1 MAVHRESKTVMF
13 DLMFSA
19 SSFRRTLQAI
29 AILGVSSLVAVAP
42 VALKS
47 SPARAAT
54 ITVTSLTDVTDG
66 SDGVTTLREAVA
78 ASAMGD
84 TITFSS
90 SLFSGTRRYLDL
102 ASTIS
107 IPSSRTIVGPGQN
120 LLTIRG
126 TVVSGTMSSYSRTS
140 NVVTVTMSATPQFTS
155 TIVFIYGSTAFGMGA
170 KNVTST
176 SGNSFSFAD
185 NGSDIGT
192 TSTTGTVVGT
202 VGTPFRAFVFS
213 GTLNISDLT
222 IDKFMSNRGGAF
234 AQGGNGARL
243 IAERVTFTNN
253 VGYDNYCGGA
263 INANRGWVTAIDSTF
278 TANIARCGGAIQMGD
293 GSGTTLEISGS
304 TFTNNISD
312 STVWSGLPMTFVNST
327 MSGSRSLTNTET
339 RGIYMGSFGMPFTMT
354 GSTVS
359 DPVIIENNSRVIIT
373 GSTLSSVS
381 ITHALAKIQNNNI
394 TSCTVSD
401 TTAVDV
407 SSGNTIGNA
416 SGCSVESGVGA
427 KIISYSRASNVL
439 TLTTATAHGLAVGDT
454 VRQCGI
460 QALALVVWSW
470 CHLTGTV
477 LSVTSTTVTFADAR
491 PDVATTQVY
500 SSEPDRAAYVFSN
513 VPYVLPQTIT
523 WSPSTAL
530 QLANS
535 PQTPSTLATTNGN
548 GAITYSVTSAGATGC
563 SVGSSTG
570 VLTFS
575 SAGSCTVRAT
585 AAATSQWGTASRSVT
600 FVITA
605 TSTTT
610 STTTPSSSAPTSSVV
625 TSAPSSGGQS
635 SVSTIAPGGTSST
648 VPTPLAVASSG
659 TSTSLPFLRSSV
671 PSSSTSV
678 PSSTS
683 TIPAPIAPEMK
694 VGESS
699 ALVDG
704 KAIST
709 SLSRSENKF
718 TAKAAGVAA
727 TIWGLDKDG
736 RTVALDIDGN
746 VRLNIGDKV
755 VVQASGF
762 AVGED
767 VSVWLFS
774 VPSRLGVIA
783 ADDSGKVEGTF
794 DLPKNVEMGD
804 HRLVFDGT
812 RSDGKPVTLGFGVAI
827 GKLETSSSL
836 SRVLIAIP
844 VLIAIFIGF
853 FIPAVT
859 RRRRRDQGA

>member
-1 MAVHRESKTVMF
+1 MF
-13 DLMFSA
+13 GLMFRHNI
-19 SSFRRTLQAI
+19 FRRPVLLPAVL
-29 AILGVSSLVAVAP
+29 AVGALVAALP
-42 VALKS
+42 VALQS
-47 SPARAAT
+47 TPAHAAT
-54 ITVTSLTDVTDG
+54 FTVDSLTDVTNA

-78 ASAMGD
+78 ASASGD
-84 TITFSS
+84 TITFSP
-90 SLFSGTRRYLDL
+90 SLFSGTRQYLDL
-102 ASTIS
+102 TSTIS
-107 IPSSRTIVGPGQN
+107 IPSSRTIIGPGQN

-126 TVVSGTMSSYSRTS
+126 TVVSGTMASYSRTS

-155 TIVFIYGSTAFGMGA
+155 TIVFIYGSSAFGMGA

-176 SGNSFSFAD
+176 SGNSFTFAD

-202 VGTPFRAFVFS
+202 VGTPYRAFVFS

-234 AQGGNGARL
+234 AQGGQGARL
-243 IAERVTFTNN
+243 IAERVTFSNN
-253 VGYDNYCGGA
+253 VGYDGYCGGA
-263 INANRGWVTAIDSTF
+263 INANRGWVTATDSTF
-278 TANIARCGGAIQMGD
+278 NANIANCGSAIQMGD
-293 GSGTTLEISGS
+293 GSGTTLTITGS
-304 TFTNNISD
+304 TFTNNISGNA
-312 STVWSGLPMTFVNST
+312 TVWSGLPMTFVNSS
-327 MSGSRSLTNTET
+327 MSGSKNLTNGEMT
-339 RGIYMGSFGMPFTMT
+339 GVYMGSFGMPFTMT

-359 DPVIIENNSRVIIT
+359 DPVVIENNSRVIIT

-427 KIISYSRASNVL
+427 QIQSYSRTSNVL
-439 TLTTATAHGLAVGDT
+439 TLTTVTPHGLAVGDT

-477 LSVTSTTVTFADAR
+477 LSVTSTTVTFADQR
-491 PDVATTQVY
+491 SDVGTTQVY
-500 SSEPDRAAYVFSN
+500 SNELDRAAYVFSN
-513 VPYVLPQTIT
+513 VPYVLPQTVT
-523 WSPSTAL
+523 WSPTTSLTVGD
-530 QLANS
+530 S
-535 PQTPSTLATTNGN
+535 PRSPSALATTSGN

-575 SAGSCTVRAT
+575 SAGSCTVRAS
-585 AAATSQWGTASRSVT
+585 AAATSQWGAGTKSVT

-605 TSTTT
+605 SSSSSTT

-625 TSAPSSGGQS
+625 TTAPSSGGQS

-659 TSTSLPFLRSSV
+659 TSTSLPA
-671 PSSSTSV
+671 SSTSV
-678 PSSTS
+678 PSSAT
-683 TIPAPIAPEMK
+683 TIPAPKAPELK

-704 KAIST
+704 KAVST
-709 SLSRSENKF
+709 SLSRSENKI
-718 TAKAAGVAA
+718 TAKVAGVAA

-736 RTVALDIDGN
+736 KTVALDIDGN
-746 VRLNIGDKV
+746 IRLNIGDKV

-762 AVGED
+762 AAGED

-812 RSDGKPVTLGFGVAI
+812 RGDGKPITLGFGVAI

-859 RRRRRDQGA
+859 RRRRKELAA

>member
-1 MAVHRESKTVMF
+1 
-13 DLMFSA
+13 MFSA
-19 SSFRRTLQAI
+19 SSFRRTLRAI
-29 AILGVSSLVAVAP
+29 AILGASSLVAVAP

-47 SPARAAT
+47 SPASAAT

-84 TITFSS
+84 TITFDS

-102 ASTIS
+102 TSTIS

-126 TVVSGTMSSYSRTS
+126 TVVSGTMASYSRTS

-155 TIVFIYGSTAFGMGA
+155 TIVFIYGSSAFGMGA

-176 SGNSFSFAD
+176 SGNSFTFAD

-202 VGTPFRAFVFS
+202 VGTPYRAFVFS

-234 AQGGNGARL
+234 AQGGQGARL
-243 IAERVTFTNN
+243 IAERVTFSNN
-253 VGYDNYCGGA
+253 VGYDGYCGGA
-263 INANRGWVTAIDSTF
+263 INANRGWVTATDSTF
-278 TANIARCGGAIQMGD
+278 NANIANCGSAIQMGD
-293 GSGTTLEISGS
+293 GSGTTLTITGS
-304 TFTNNISD
+304 TFTNNISGNA
-312 STVWSGLPMTFVNST
+312 TVWSGLPMTFVNSS
-327 MSGSRSLTNTET
+327 MSGSKNLTNGEMT
-339 RGIYMGSFGMPFTMT
+339 GVYMGSFGMPFTMT

-359 DPVIIENNSRVIIT
+359 DPVVIENNSRVIIT

-460 QALALVVWSW
+460 QALAPVVWSW

-477 LSVTSTTVTFADAR
+477 LSVTSTTVTFADQR
-491 PDVATTQVY
+491 SDVGTTQVY
-500 SSEPDRAAYVFSN
+500 SNELDRAAYVFSN
-513 VPYVLPQTIT
+513 VPYVLPQSVT
-523 WSPSTAL
+523 WSPTTSLTVGD
-530 QLANS
+530 S
-535 PQTPSTLATTNGN
+535 PRSPSTLATTSGN

-575 SAGSCTVRAT
+575 SAGSCTIRAS
-585 AAATSQWGTASRSVT
+585 AAATSQWGAGTKSVT

-605 TSTTT
+605 SSSSSSSSSSTT
-610 STTTPSSSAPTSSVV
+610 STTTPSSSAPASSVV
-625 TSAPSSGGQS
+625 TTAPSSGGQS

-659 TSTSLPFLRSSV
+659 ASASL

-678 PSSTS
+678 PSLTT
-683 TIPAPIAPEMK
+683 TIPAPKAPELK

-704 KAIST
+704 KAVST
-709 SLSRSENKF
+709 SLSRSENKI

-762 AVGED
+762 AAGED

-859 RRRRRDQGA
+859 RRRRKELTA

>member
-1 MAVHRESKTVMF
+1 MF
-13 DLMFSA
+13 VLMFRHSIFHRLVLLPA
-19 SSFRRTLQAI
+19 VVVVGA
-29 AILGVSSLVAVAP
+29 LVAALP
-42 VALKS
+42 VALQS
-47 SPARAAT
+47 TPAHAAT
-54 ITVTSLTDVTDG
+54 FTVDSLTDVTNA

-78 ASAMGD
+78 ASASGD
-84 TITFSS
+84 TITFSP

-102 ASTIS
+102 TSTIS

-126 TVVSGTMSSYSRTS
+126 TVVSGTMTSYSRTS
-140 NVVTVTMSATPQFTS
+140 NVVTVTMSAAPQFTS
-155 TIVFIYGSTAFGMGA
+155 TIVFIHGSSAFGMGA

-176 SGNSFSFAD
+176 SGNSFTFAD

-202 VGTPFRAFVFS
+202 VGTPYRAFVFS

-222 IDKFMSNRGGAF
+222 IDKFMANRGGAF
-234 AQGGNGARL
+234 AQGGQGARL

-253 VGYDNYCGGA
+253 VGYDGYCGGA

-278 TANIARCGGAIQMGD
+278 TANIANCGSAIQMGD
-293 GSGTTLEISGS
+293 GSGTTLNISGS
-304 TFTNNISD
+304 TFTNNISGD
-312 STVWSGLPMTFVNST
+312 STVWSGLPMTFVNSS
-327 MSGSRSLTNTET
+327 MSGSKSLSNTEMT
-339 RGIYMGSFGMPFTMT
+339 GIYMGSFGMPFTMT
-354 GSTVS
+354 NSTVS
-359 DPVIIENNSRVIIT
+359 DPVLIENNSRVIIT

-394 TSCTVSD
+394 TDCTVSD

-407 SSGNTIGNA
+407 SSGNTIGNS
-416 SGCSVESGVGA
+416 SGCSVVSGVGA
-427 KIISYSRASNVL
+427 QIQSYSRTSNVL
-439 TLTTATAHGLAVGDT
+439 TLTTVTPHGLAVGDT

-460 QALALVVWSW
+460 QALAPVVWSW

-491 PDVATTQVY
+491 SDVATTQVY

-513 VPYVLPQTIT
+513 VPYVLPQTVT

-535 PQTPSTLATTNGN
+535 PHTPSALATTNGN

-563 SVGSSTG
+563 TVGSSTG

-575 SAGSCTVRAT
+575 SAGSCTVRAS
-585 AAATSQWGTASRSVT
+585 AAATSQWGAGTKSAT

-605 TSTTT
+605 SSSSSSSTT
-610 STTTPSSSAPTSSVV
+610 STTTPSSSSPTSSVV
-625 TSAPSSGGQS
+625 TTAPSSGGQS
-635 SVSTIAPGGTSST
+635 AVSTIAPGGTSST
-648 VPTPLAVASSG
+648 VPTPLVVASSG
-659 TSTSLPFLRSSV
+659 TSTSIPSSRSLV
-671 PSSSTSV
+671 PSSPTSV
-678 PSSTS
+678 PSTTS
-683 TIPAPIAPEMK
+683 TIPAPKAPELK

-704 KAIST
+704 KAVST
-709 SLSRSENKF
+709 SLSRSENKI

-762 AVGED
+762 AAGED

-859 RRRRRDQGA
+859 RRRRRESVA

>member
-1 MAVHRESKTVMF
+1 MF

-29 AILGVSSLVAVAP
+29 AILGASSLVAVAP

-78 ASAMGD
+78 ASASGD
-84 TITFSS
+84 TITFSP
-90 SLFSGTRRYLDL
+90 SLFSGTRQYLDL
-102 ASTIS
+102 TSTIS

-126 TVVSGTMSSYSRTS
+126 TVASGTMASYSRTS

-202 VGTPFRAFVFS
+202 VGTPYRAFVFS

-394 TSCTVSD
+394 TACTVSD

-548 GAITYSVTSAGATGC
+548 GAITYSVTSAGSTGC

-570 VLTFS
+570 VLTFP

-585 AAATSQWGTASRSVT
+585 AAATSQWGAGTKSAT

-605 TSTTT
+605 SSSSSSTT
-610 STTTPSSSAPTSSVV
+610 STTTPSSSSPTSSVV
-625 TSAPSSGGQS
+625 TTAPSSGGQS
-635 SVSTIAPGGTSST
+635 AISTIAPGGTSST
-648 VPTPLAVASSG
+648 VPMPLVVASSG
-659 TSTSLPFLRSSV
+659 SSTSLPSSRSSV
-671 PSSSTSV
+671 PST
-678 PSSTS
+678 TS
-683 TIPAPIAPEMK
+683 TIPAPKAPELK

-699 ALVDG
+699 TLVDG
-704 KAIST
+704 KAVST
-709 SLSRSENKF
+709 SLSRSENKI

-762 AVGED
+762 AAGED

-859 RRRRRDQGA
+859 RRRRRESVA